1 MLERRIRQRFRR
13 KIGGMSELRFFGG
26 SYSIKSHCLRKPGRA
41 KRWGSA
47 DFKDILVMQSLS
59 HMNTNGRGLRNF
71 KCFLSENDHPP
82 SFWTLMRPQTILINV
97 NFERLILIISLR
109 FLDGNFL
116 CNLSVYSLML
126 WCKNIL
132 VFSRNL
138 FFIWPQ
144 KNVNLHKFW
153 NTQICTYCKSL
164 SFNPAAVYFL
174 FETIFAFFKVNVTW
188 KEK

>member
-1 MLERRIRQRFRR
+1 MTSGRLYCF
-13 KIGGMSELRFFGG
+13 L
-26 SYSIKSHCLRKPGRA
+26 KSHCLRKPGRA

>member
-1 MLERRIRQRFRR
+1 
-13 KIGGMSELRFFGG
+13 
-26 SYSIKSHCLRKPGRA
+26 
-41 KRWGSA
+41 
-47 DFKDILVMQSLS
+47 MQSVS

-82 SFWTLMRPQTILINV
+82 PPSFLTLMRPQTIINNV

-109 FLDGNFL
+109 FFDGNIL
-116 CNLSVYSLML
+116 CNLSVYLLML

-132 VFSRNL
+132 VFARNS

-144 KNVNLHKFW
+144 KNINLHKFL
-153 NTQICTYCKSL
+153 NTQICTYCKSF
-164 SFNPAAVYFL
+164 SFNPPAVYFL
-174 FETIFAFFKVNVTW
+174 FETIFAFFTVNVTW